1 MGRTQPLQADHPFT
15 IEHLV
20 DRARQIANS
29 KEDRRNYHHEMAR
42 GVWSRYDPKITV
54 PVTER
59 VFNLM
64 LPTLELDNEA
74 TRFTKTL
81 KDVTANSGPTPAPSR
96 ECQRKILEKAM
107 EALQARLSELGH

>member
-59 VFNLM
+59 VFSLM
-64 LPTLELDNEA
+64 LPTLQMDQEA
-74 TRFTKTL
+74 TRFTQRL
-81 KDVTANSGPTPAPSR
+81 LNKDVANEETTPKKPAPSP
-96 ECQRKILEKAM
+96 ECEKKILA
-107 EALQARLSELGH
+107 